1 MSHSDNT
8 IVPALAEMLYI
19 RYSSEAQWKKFEA
32 NVQEIQ
38 MMELQTEVF
47 EVLMSFILPQLISYD
62 VQDSSFPKLYKTV
75 CLLCN
80 MTLLTSPIVIKSC

>member
-1 MSHSDNT
+1 
-8 IVPALAEMLYI
+8 
-19 RYSSEAQWKKFEA
+19 
-32 NVQEIQ
+32 